1 MSKASDLNVLTGEQR
16 SILLAVFRDCKDY
29 YHNRRDY
36 DSDYQSLSRASLDEL
51 YNGWKSFNSQL
62 ASGSMEVTV
71 PVITRFPFSVARST
85 SDSVRAI
92 RQVLGLFTRLE
103 GFCDSDPALS
113 AYRQRVSA
121 ARAKLPDVYVE
132 VARSLVKAW
141 LGPAPS
147 LLDLRPQHGPGA
159 VAEGYKQWEKAHFKY
174 TFRQLRPYGAEL
186 LYLNGRHLAEEPRNL
201 QELRHPI
208 TRVICV
214 PKDFSKPRIIS
225 AEPCVMQFL
234 QQGVARYMMSVL
246 EQRCPYLNFRDQS
259 VNAILSKKWDAVATL
274 DMSDASDTVSRRIVR
289 QLFPADWADLVFS
302 LRSHFAELPDGTRVP
317 LRAFA
322 PMGSALCFPVESVI
336 FAAVA
341 GSAMLCMDGG
351 KWFSKE
357 RRQYFRVYGDDIIVP
372 RDAAEYVLAVL
383 RETGFRPNESKCCT
397 TGYFRESCGAEW
409 WRGDDVTVVRPRSLS
424 ALHVSRDTRGLSGEL
439 PMVAHAKALYQ
450 HGFPFAAQKLADC
463 CDFPV
468 ALGTGP
474 GYCPPALHWP
484 KPGRIRWNP
493 KLQRCE
499 QESTLP
505 IQIAAP
511 SDTGSGYN
519 SLFLGI
525 VSGWQ
530 SEQVL
535 TPRISAKRKWVLAAP
550 LADRE

>member
-336 FAAVA
+336 FPLSPVRRCYAWMEENGSQRRGGNTSVSMGTILLSQETRQSMFWRYSGKPGSDLTNRSAVQLGTSAKAAVLSGGVA
-341 GSAMLCMDGG
+341 TTLPSFDRVHYQPCMC
-351 KWFSKE
+351 
-357 RRQYFRVYGDDIIVP
+357 
-372 RDAAEYVLAVL
+372 
-383 RETGFRPNESKCCT
+383 RETHA
-397 TGYFRESCGAEW
+397 GYPGS
-409 WRGDDVTVVRPRSLS
+409 
-424 ALHVSRDTRGLSGEL
+424 
-439 PMVAHAKALYQ
+439 YQ
-450 HGFPFAAQKLADC
+450 
-463 CDFPV
+463 
-468 ALGTGP
+468 
-474 GYCPPALHWP
+474 W
-484 KPGRIRWNP
+484 
-493 KLQRCE
+493 
-499 QESTLP
+499 
-505 IQIAAP
+505 
-511 SDTGSGYN
+511 
-519 SLFLGI
+519 
-525 VSGWQ
+525 
-530 SEQVL
+530 
-535 TPRISAKRKWVLAAP
+535 
-550 LADRE
+550 